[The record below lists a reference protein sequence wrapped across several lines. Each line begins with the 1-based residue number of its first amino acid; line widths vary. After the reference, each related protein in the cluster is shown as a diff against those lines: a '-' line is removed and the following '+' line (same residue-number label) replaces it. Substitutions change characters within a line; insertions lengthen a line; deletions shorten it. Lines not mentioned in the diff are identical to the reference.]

1 MERYRI
7 EKQHTYS
14 GCIPVTVHTVQV
26 LHDGRFCDTWVNVKG
41 YEDYN
46 KAKKLLEILKGE
58 IKL

>member
-7 EKQHTYS
+7 EKQYTYS

-26 LHDGRFCDTWVNVKG
+26 LNDGRFCDTWVNVKG

-46 KAKKLLEILKGE
+46 EAKKLLEILKGE

>member
-7 EKQHTYS
+7 EKQYTYS

-26 LHDGRFCDTWVNVKG
+26 LNDGRFCDTWVNVKG

-46 KAKKLLEILKGE
+46 DAKKLLEILQEK
-58 IKL
+58 

>member
-14 GCIPVTVHTVQV
+14 GYIPVTVHTVQV

-46 KAKKLLEILKGE
+46 KAEKLLKILQGK
-58 IKL
+58 